1 MALVVPDEG
10 EKELLDKMLLDA
22 LSVDENYILKLF
34 KNDFTPAN
42 TTSAGSLTEADFTS
56 YVAKTLTRSGW
67 AVGVTN
73 GSNKAETSYGGGT
86 PQSWTSGTTGN
97 TIYGYYIVGATSTAV
112 LWAERFA
119 TARVLSDGDVLNLT
133 PKFTLN
139 SEN

>member
-10 EKELLDKMLLDA
+10 ELELLDKMLLDA
-22 LSVDENYILKLF
+22 LSVDENYVLKLF

-42 TTSAGSLTEADFTS
+42 TTSAGSLTEADFTN
-56 YVAKTLTRSGW
+56 YAAKTLSRATW
-67 AVGVTN
+67 NVAVTN
-73 GSNKAETSYGGGT
+73 GSNKAETSYDT
-86 PQSWTSGTTGN
+86 SPQSWTAGTTGN
-97 TIYGYYIVGATSTAV
+97 TIYGYYVVGAASTAV